1 MIKKMVEKDERTA
14 FIENT
19 SFSYGY
25 KFLAFAL
32 LLDIMFRSFRLNEAP
47 WDLFTIIIMSGFA
60 MVVYQYKQKIL
71 GKIWIRTVGSTIII
85 SIISAIILALILV

>member
-1 MIKKMVEKDERTA
+1 MNKKIVERDERTA
-14 FIENT
+14 FIENA

-25 KFLAFAL
+25 KFLSFAL

-47 WDLFTIIIMSGFA
+47 WDLFTIIILSGFA
-60 MVVYQYKQKIL
+60 MTAYQYKQKIL
-71 GKIWIRTVGSTIII
+71 GKSWLTTVGLTIII